1 MMMSEIKMCLM
12 TQCESLTFT
21 ESMMKKRWKRKFIKG
36 CLWSDLSIELFV
48 DNILDNLQWR
58 EVELWHFRLD
68 AFIEDYFGMFI
79 LDLVDTIVH
88 EYIHYF
94 ERNLP
99 EKQVNRISELVIG
112 AMASEVVS
120 PPQPNLIFLNCVA
133 TKPTRLEVK

>member
-1 MMMSEIKMCLM
+1 MSEIKMCLM
-12 TQCESLTFT
+12 TQCESSTFT
-21 ESMMKKRWKRKFIKG
+21 EFMMKKRANRKFIKG
-36 CLWSDLSIELFV
+36 CLWGDLSIELFV

-79 LDLVDTIVH
+79 LDLVDTIIH

-99 EKQVNRISELVIG
+99 EKHVNRISELVKET
-112 AMASEVVS
+112 MASEIVS
-120 PPQPNLIFLNCVA
+120 PSKPNLIFLNCVA
-133 TKPTRLEVK
+133 TNPTPLEVN